1 MKELTP
7 TGADMNDADIEGTSM
22 NEAIQQVAD
31 ALDQAARSGVP
42 IAPIRSLL
50 PEGDLAAAYAV
61 QQINTERALHQGR
74 RLTGRKIGLT
84 SLAVQK
90 QLGVDQPDFGMLFAD
105 MACGDGEEIA
115 WARLMQAK
123 CEAEVALVL
132 ARDLS
137 DERLTVTDLIDATA
151 YALPAIEI
159 VGSRIARWD
168 IRITDTIADNASSGL
183 YVLGNRPVKLGDVD
197 LRLAGMVM
205 TQRGA
210 PVSFGVGA
218 ACLGHPFNAALW
230 LARTLARLGRPLK
243 AGDVVLTGALGPM
256 VGVNPG
262 DVFEARINGLGSVR
276 AVFGPNL

>member
-1 MKELTP
+1 MTP
-7 TGADMNDADIEGTSM
+7 PTEDVIASVA
-22 NEAIQQVAD
+22 QQLFD
-31 ALDQAARSGVP
+31 AARSGVP
-42 IAPIRSLL
+42 IAPVRTQL
-50 PEGDLAAAYAV
+50 PDGDLDAAYAV
-61 QQINTERALHQGR
+61 QRTNTERALAAGR

-90 QLGVDQPDFGMLFAD
+90 QLGVDRPDFGMLFAD
-105 MACGDGEEIA
+105 MAFGDAEEVP
-115 WARLMQAK
+115 WSRLMQAK

-132 ARDLS
+132 ERDLP
-137 DERLTVTDLIDATA
+137 DERLTVPDLIAATA

-159 VGSRIARWD
+159 VGSRIAKWD

-183 YVLGNRPVKLGDVD
+183 YVLGNRPVKLADVD

-205 TQRGA
+205 ERRGE

-230 LARTLARLGRPLK
+230 LARTLARLGMPLR

-256 VGVNPG
+256 VAVNPG

-276 AVFGPNL
+276 AVFGTA